1 MTSKTKQDFI
11 FILNLLSVCLF
22 ISFFI
27 ICFVI
32 NKTIDNI
39 FLGNTLSIFYLFIIG
54 IVISK
59 IQDIKEDI

>member
-1 MTSKTKQDFI
+1 MTNKTKQDFI
-11 FILNLLSVCLF
+11 FILDSVSVCLF

-39 FLGNTLSIFYLFIIG
+39 FLGNTLSIIYLFIIG
-54 IVISK
+54 IVINK
-59 IQDIKEDI
+59 IQNIREDF